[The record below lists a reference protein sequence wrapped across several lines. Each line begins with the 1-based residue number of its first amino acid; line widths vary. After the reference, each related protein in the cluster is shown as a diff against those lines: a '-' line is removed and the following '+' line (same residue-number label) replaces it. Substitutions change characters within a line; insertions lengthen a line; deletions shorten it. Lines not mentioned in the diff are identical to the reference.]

1 MPLFILVAV
10 LTGLAAPAGAQ
21 TVSAMFPPQ
30 AATSEV
36 PRWARVAFFDVGRV
50 TSESQVG
57 KAALAT
63 LTALRSK
70 REAEAD
76 ERAKTLRQEQQK
88 LASGGAVLSEPA
100 RAELTKRI
108 DRFQLDLQRFLEDAR
123 AELEAAQREIEEQF
137 QRRLGPAVEKVAA
150 ERGVDLV
157 FSRSESG
164 LFWANAKFDLSA
176 DIVKHLDASQQPD

>member
-1 MPLFILVAV
+1 MSRLILVA
-10 LTGLAAPAGAQ
+10 LLACAAAPASAQ
-21 TVSAMFPPQ
+21 TLSATFPPQ
-30 AATSEV
+30 PPAPEV

-50 TSESQVG
+50 TSESQAG

-63 LTALRSK
+63 LAALRRK
-70 REAEAD
+70 REAEAE
-76 ERAKTLRQEQQK
+76 ERAKALRLEQQK
-88 LASGGAVLSEPA
+88 LESAGTVLSMPA
-100 RAELTKRI
+100 RAELAKRI

-123 AELEAAQREIEEQF
+123 AELEATQRDIEEQF
-137 QRRLGPAVEKVAA
+137 HRRLGPAVEKVAA

-176 DIVKHLDASQQPD
+176 DIVKYLDAAPQPN